1 MKPIAIGQTGA
12 VDALTNDTTGNGR
25 KHKEQQEL
33 PTKLPKAG
41 MRLPRNDRKYRKV
54 RYGKRDAW
62 KKMPAR
68 FWPWS
73 AKERRFVDEAETEA
87 AADERVV
94 VTPSMMP
101 SALAP
106 PAERTDEVVSMAST
120 REVGSTARL
129 ETTDVRDATEGM
141 EDAIWDEGANA
152 TALLAMA
159 RVVAT
164 AFRGRWELIVAE
176 I

>member
-1 MKPIAIGQTGA
+1 M
-12 VDALTNDTTGNGR
+12 
-25 KHKEQQEL
+25 
-33 PTKLPKAG
+33 
-41 MRLPRNDRKYRKV
+41 
-54 RYGKRDAW
+54 
-62 KKMPAR
+62 
-68 FWPWS
+68 
-73 AKERRFVDEAETEA
+73 VDEAETEA

-129 ETTDVRDATEGM
+129 ETTDVRDATEDM
-141 EDAIWDEGANA
+141 DDTIWDEGANA

-159 RVVAT
+159 RAVAT

>member
-1 MKPIAIGQTGA
+1 MIPPGMVESTKSSRNCQP
-12 VDALTNDTTGNGR
+12 
-25 KHKEQQEL
+25 
-33 PTKLPKAG
+33 KLPKAG

-106 PAERTDEVVSMAST
+106 PAERTDEVESMAST

-159 RVVAT
+159 RAVAT